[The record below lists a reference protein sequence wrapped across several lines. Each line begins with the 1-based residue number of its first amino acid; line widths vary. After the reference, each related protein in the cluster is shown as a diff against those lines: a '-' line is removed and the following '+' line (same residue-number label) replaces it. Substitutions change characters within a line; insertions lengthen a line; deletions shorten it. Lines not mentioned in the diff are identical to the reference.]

1 MPSGKTHTKIN
12 FFTLPVLLVGLLL
25 WGITNTSFYVLFGL
39 GYVIGTYFITPD
51 MDIKSDSY
59 RKWGIFRF
67 LWYPYM
73 RIMPHRSFLSHTIVL
88 GDIIRVMYLA
98 IIMSPVL
105 YGVNTFIMHGDLLDY
120 LIKKQTV
127 LFSLFVGIVAA
138 STMHIIADVLNTNRK
153 KMFKT
158 KKKKKRRRIA

>member
-12 FFTLPVLLVGLLL
+12 FFALPVLLVGLLF

-39 GYVIGTYFITPD
+39 GYAIGTYFITPD

-88 GDIIRVMYLA
+88 GDIIRIMYLA
-98 IIMSPVL
+98 IIISPVL
-105 YGVNTFIMHGDLLDY
+105 YVVNIFIMNGNLLDY
-120 LIKKQTV
+120 VTKHQSI
-127 LFSLFVGIVAA
+127 LFSLFVGIVGA

-153 KMFKT
+153 KMFKA
-158 KKKKKRRRIA
+158 KKKKRRRSA